1 MWNGVIL
8 TIKAIYITLQLAPVL
23 ALLIILPHTIFCYSR
38 QKTINVR
45 WETYI
50 YGLVLYLI
58 CAYFMTMLPLP
69 AEGYFDVIPPLRE
82 QVQLIPFNCFFET
95 NLLRSPVA
103 AAVIV
108 FNLFLTVPLGI
119 FLRFLFGFK
128 LGKITLAGF
137 LFSLLCE
144 ITQIT
149 GLFFIYP
156 APYRIFD
163 VDDLIINTLGA
174 MVGYLIFPLISG
186 LLPKV
191 EDGVHQLTQGSE
203 ASFFQ
208 RCAATLCDIFII
220 FVISVL
226 LVICIPILRT
236 LFLTNG
242 TLLRT
247 PVFLGMFM
255 AVGGLY
261 SFILSDSMLGYKL
274 TSLKLLQKGGKRV
287 SRIQAAMRSVVIY
300 SMVVGIP
307 MGVTF
312 LLSVNT
318 EYAGILSV
326 LWVFLGA
333 VLMVCAAAII
343 LEMMFN
349 AVTHG
354 SSMLY
359 DRIFNTYVAYSKSR
373 KNSVFGIRVIDIL
386 SLDYANIDKLSDEI
400 YLALLDMKASHES
413 ATKVRL
419 MAEGVMLDWVEQGL
433 GGTPCELR
441 LDKRYKGNALMLS
454 VSGEDKTNATLSN
467 SYTEMLKG
475 LELRLTTYYAAEKN
489 ICNIIVP

>member
-1 MWNGVIL
+1 
-8 TIKAIYITLQLAPVL
+8 
-23 ALLIILPHTIFCYSR
+23 
-38 QKTINVR
+38 
-45 WETYI
+45 
-50 YGLVLYLI
+50 
-58 CAYFMTMLPLP
+58 MLPLP
-69 AEGYFDVIPPLRE
+69 SEGYFDIIPPLSE

-103 AAVIV
+103 SAVII

-128 LGKITLAGF
+128 FGKTMLAGF
-137 LFSLLCE
+137 AFSLLCE

-174 MVGYLIFPLISG
+174 VVGYFIFPLVFRI
-186 LLPKV
+186 LPKV
-191 EDGVHQLTQGSE
+191 DDGNNQVTQGSE

-208 RCAATLCDIFII
+208 RCAATLSDIVII
-220 FVISVL
+220 CVISVVL
-226 LVICIPILRT
+226 IACIPPIRRLIS
-236 LFLTNG
+236 TNYR
-242 TLLRT
+242 LLNI
-247 PVFLGMFM
+247 PVFLGIFIL
-255 AVGGLY
+255 VGALY

-274 TSLKLLQKGGKRV
+274 TGLKLFQKGGKRV
-287 SRIQAAMRSVVIY
+287 TRLRASMRSVVVY
-300 SMVVGIP
+300 LMVVGIP
-307 MGVTF
+307 LGVTF
-312 LLSVNT
+312 LLNVNT

-326 LWVFLGA
+326 LWVLIGA
-333 VLMVCAAAII
+333 ILMVCAAAII

-354 SSMLY
+354 SSMIY

-373 KNSVFGIRVIDIL
+373 KSSVFGIRVIDIRT
-386 SLDYANIDKLSDEI
+386 LDSENIDKLSDEI
-400 YLALLDMKASHES
+400 YNTLLDMKVSHES
-413 ATKVRL
+413 ATRVSL
-419 MAEGVMLDWVEQGL
+419 MAEGVMLDWVEEGL

-454 VSGEDKTNATLSN
+454 VSGEDKTNAQLSD
-467 SYTEMLKG
+467 SYTDMLKG
-475 LELRLTTYYAAEKN
+475 LDLSLTTYYAAEKN

>member
-1 MWNGVIL
+1 MIQ
-8 TIKAIYITLQLAPVL
+8 TIRAIYVTLQVAPVL
-23 ALLIILPHTIFCYSR
+23 ALLIILPQTMIRYSR
-38 QKTINVR
+38 QKRINVR
-45 WETYI
+45 WERYL
-50 YGLVLYLI
+50 YSFVLYLI

-69 AEGYFDVIPPLRE
+69 SDGAFDVIPPLSE
-82 QVQLIPFNCFFET
+82 QIQLVPFNCFFET

-103 AAVIV
+103 LAVII
-108 FNLFLTVPLGI
+108 FNLFLTVPLGA
-119 FLRFLFGFK
+119 FLRFLFGFRF
-128 LGKITLAGF
+128 GKTVLAGF

-174 MVGYLIFPLISG
+174 AVGYWMLPLISRF
-186 LLPKV
+186 LPKN
-191 EDGVHQLTQGSE
+191 EDGVQQITQGSE

-208 RCAATLCDIFII
+208 RCAATAGDIVII
-220 FVISVL
+220 SMISVL
-226 LVICIPILRT
+226 LIICIPSVRAILS
-236 LFLTNG
+236 NEE
-242 TLLRT
+242 TLLRI
-247 PVFLGMFM
+247 PIFLGIFIL
-255 AVGGLY
+255 VGSLY
-261 SFILSDSMLGYKL
+261 SFILADHMFGYKL
-274 TSLKLLQKGGKRV
+274 TGLKLLQKGGKKV
-287 SRIQAAMRSVVIY
+287 SRLRASARSVVIY
-300 SMVVGIP
+300 SLVVGIP
-307 MGVTF
+307 LGVTF

-318 EYAGILSV
+318 EYAGLLSV
-326 LWVFLGA
+326 LWVLIGA
-333 VLMVCAAAII
+333 ILMVCAAAII

-354 SSMLY
+354 SSMIY

-373 KNSVFGIRVIDIL
+373 KNSVFGIRVIDIRTL
-386 SLDYANIDKLSDEI
+386 EYANIDILSKEI
-400 YLALLDMKASHES
+400 YHTLLDMKAPHES
-413 ATKVRL
+413 ATRVRL

-454 VSGEDKTNATLSN
+454 VSGENKTNDLLSD

-475 LELRLTTYYAAEKN
+475 LDLRLTTYYAAEKN

>member
-1 MWNGVIL
+1 MIL
-8 TIKAIYITLQLAPVL
+8 TIKAIYITLQVAPLL
-23 ALLIILPHTIFCYSR
+23 ALLMTLPHTVIGYSR
-38 QKTINVR
+38 RKRINVR

-50 YGLVLYLI
+50 YSFVLYLI

-69 AEGYFDVIPPLRE
+69 SEGYFDVIPPLRE
-82 QVQLIPFNCFFET
+82 QIQPIPFKCFFET

-108 FNLFLTVPLGI
+108 FNLILTVPLGV
-119 FLRFLFGFK
+119 FLKFLFNFKFGRTVLFGF
-128 LGKITLAGF
+128 A
-137 LFSLLCE
+137 FSLLCE

-174 MVGYLIFPLISG
+174 AVGYFIAPLFCRM
-186 LLPKV
+186 LPKV
-191 EDGVHQLTQGSE
+191 GDGARQITQGSE

-208 RCAATLCDIFII
+208 RCAATVSDIVIIFTASLFII
-220 FVISVL
+220 L
-226 LVICIPILRT
+226 CIPPLRR
-236 LFLTNG
+236 LLG
-242 TLLRT
+242 SSDTLLRV
-247 PVFLGMFM
+247 PVFLGIFIS
-255 AVGGLY
+255 VGALY
-261 SFILSDSMLGYKL
+261 SFILADKMPGYIL
-274 TSLKLLQKGGKRV
+274 TDLALFQKGGKRV
-287 SRIQAAMRSVVIY
+287 SRPRAAARSVVIY

-307 MGVTF
+307 LGVTF
-312 LLSVNT
+312 LLNVNT

-326 LWVFLGA
+326 LWVLIGA
-333 VLMVCAAAII
+333 ILMVCASAII

-354 SSMLY
+354 SSMIY

-373 KNSVFGIRVIDIL
+373 KSSVFGIRVIDIRML
-386 SLDYANIDKLSDEI
+386 ESANIDMLSEEI
-400 YLALLDMKASHES
+400 YRALLDLGVLHES

-441 LDKRYKGNALMLS
+441 LDKRYKSNALMLS
-454 VSGEDKTNATLSN
+454 VSGEDKTSDRLSD
-467 SYTEMLKG
+467 SYMDMLKG
-475 LELRLTTYYAAEKN
+475 LGLGITTYYAAEKN